1 LLSLNSESELYL
13 SRWLGADALIDCL
26 ALLWRVLNMK
36 SAVKKTAGILIQMA
50 QQPDEDDSTRTKCLS
65 YFFSRLI
72 ETCAAL
78 NSSLYTEFGATFGN
92 ACLNPIWTTLKDE
105 AMQVHI
111 DRWLRLILLI
121 VRSLKKTDL
130 IHSTEYKDRGQP
142 VICALLVRAL
152 AACQTNQLLP
162 VLTVELFDS
171 LTVA

>member
-1 LLSLNSESELYL
+1 
-13 SRWLGADALIDCL
+13 
-26 ALLWRVLNMK
+26 MK

-162 VLTVELFDS
+162 ILTVELFDS